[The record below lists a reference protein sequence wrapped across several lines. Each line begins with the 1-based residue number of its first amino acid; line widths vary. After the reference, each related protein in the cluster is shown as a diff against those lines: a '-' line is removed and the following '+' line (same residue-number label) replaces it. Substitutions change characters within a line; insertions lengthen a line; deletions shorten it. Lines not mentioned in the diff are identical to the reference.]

1 MKIPIKYNL
10 LSILVRK
17 VSTIMT
23 VLSIALV
30 TFIFVSVM
38 ALANGLETALVS
50 TGESLNVLVM
60 RKGSGSELS
69 SAVTRSALQVLKY
82 LPGIRAGSN
91 GEPEVSPEVF
101 VIVNLPKGAE
111 GEVANVALRGVG
123 PAGIAMRPQWR
134 LVEGRMFQPGL
145 PEVVVSRTISNRFA
159 NTKLNDQIRLGKAE
173 WKVTGIF
180 EAGHTAFDSEIW
192 ADVNQVATAFNYT
205 DYSSVLL
212 RGNDQSAIKEII
224 SRIEGDRSSDLMAE
238 RESEYYEGQ
247 AWGATPIKL
256 MGMFIA
262 VLMGIGACFA
272 AMNAM
277 YAAVSYRTKE
287 IATLR
292 VMGFKRR
299 NILLSFMVESLVVA
313 LTGGVL
319 GCLLALP
326 VNLLTTGTTN
336 LQTFSEVAFAFR
348 TSPVLL
354 LMGMVFAVGIGLLGG
369 FFPARQ
375 AARLTPAMALRKAL

>member
-1 MKIPIKYNL
+1 MRIPIKYNF

-17 VSTIMT
+17 VSTTMT

-38 ALANGLETALVS
+38 ALANGLETALVT
-50 TGESLNVLVM
+50 TGEPLNVLVM
-60 RKGSGSELS
+60 RRGSGSELS
-69 SAVTRSALQVLKY
+69 SAVSHSALHVLKY
-82 LPGIRAGSN
+82 LPGIHAGSN

-101 VIVNLPKGAE
+101 VIINLSKGAE
-111 GEVANVALRGVG
+111 GEVANVALRGVS
-123 PAGIAMRPQWR
+123 PAGIVMRPQWH
-134 LVEGRMFQPGL
+134 LVEGRMFQAGL
-145 PEVVVSRTISNRFA
+145 QEVVVSRMISNRFPHA
-159 NTKLNDQIRLGKAE
+159 KLGDQIRLGKAE

-192 ADVNQVATAFNYT
+192 ADVNQVATAFNYSA
-205 DYSSVLL
+205 YSSVLL
-212 RGNDQSAIKEII
+212 RANDRSATREIV
-224 SRIEGDRSSDLMAE
+224 SRIESDRSNDLMAQP
-238 RESEYYEGQ
+238 ESEYYEAQ

-277 YAAVSYRTKE
+277 YAAVTYRTRE

-299 NILLSFMVESLVVA
+299 NILLSFLMESLLVA
-313 LTGGVL
+313 VTGGML

-326 VNLLTTGTTN
+326 INLLTTGTTN
-336 LQTFSEVAFAFR
+336 LQTFSELAFAFR
-348 TSPVLL
+348 TSPGLL
-354 LMGMVFAVGIGLLGG
+354 LTGMLFALLIGLFGG

-375 AARLTPAMALRKAL
+375 ASRQTPAMALRKAL

>member
-1 MKIPIKYNL
+1 MRIPIKYNF

-30 TFIFVSVM
+30 VFIFVSVM

-50 TGESLNVLVM
+50 TGEPLNVLVM
-60 RKGSGSELS
+60 RRGSGSELS
-69 SAVTRSALQVLKY
+69 SAVSHNALHVLKY
-82 LPGIRAGSN
+82 LPGIRTGSD

-101 VIVNLPKGAE
+101 VIINLPKGAE
-111 GEVANVALRGVG
+111 GEVANVALRGVS
-123 PAGIAMRPQWR
+123 PAGIVMRPQWH
-134 LVEGRMFQPGL
+134 LVEGRMFQAGL
-145 PEVVVSRTISNRFA
+145 PEVVVSRTISNRFPHA
-159 NTKLNDQIRLGKAE
+159 KLGDQIRLGKAE
-173 WKVTGIF
+173 WKVAGIF

-192 ADVNQVATAFNYT
+192 ADVNQVATTFNYS
-205 DYSSVLL
+205 DYSSLLL
-212 RGNDQSAIKEII
+212 RANDRSATKEIV
-224 SRIEGDRSSDLMAE
+224 SRIESDRSNDLMAQP
-238 RESEYYEGQ
+238 ESEYYEAQ

-277 YAAVSYRTKE
+277 YAAVTYRTRE

-299 NILLSFMVESLVVA
+299 NILLSFLMESLLVA

-326 VNLLTTGTTN
+326 INLLTTGTTN

-348 TSPVLL
+348 TSPGLL
-354 LMGMVFAVGIGLLGG
+354 LMGMIFALLIGLFGG

-375 AARLTPAMALRKAL
+375 AARQTPAMALRKAL

>member
-1 MKIPIKYNL
+1 MRIPIKYNF

-17 VSTIMT
+17 VSTTMT

-30 TFIFVSVM
+30 IFIFVSVM

-50 TGESLNVLVM
+50 TGEPLNVLVM
-60 RKGSGSELS
+60 RRGSGSELS
-69 SAVTRSALQVLKY
+69 SAVSHDALQVLKY
-82 LPGIRAGSN
+82 LPGIHAGSN

-101 VIVNLPKGAE
+101 VIINLPKGAD
-111 GEVANVALRGVG
+111 GEVANVALRGVS
-123 PAGIAMRPQWR
+123 PAGIVMRPQWH
-134 LVEGRMFQPGL
+134 LVEGRMFQAGL
-145 PEVVVSRTISNRFA
+145 PEIVVSRMISNRFPHA
-159 NTKLNDQIRLGKAE
+159 KLGDQIRLGKAE
-173 WKVTGIF
+173 WKVAGIF

-192 ADVNQVATAFNYT
+192 ADVNQVSTAFNYSA
-205 DYSSVLL
+205 YSSVLL
-212 RGNDQSAIKEII
+212 RANDRSATKEIV
-224 SRIEGDRSSDLMAE
+224 SRIESDRSNDLMAQP
-238 RESEYYEGQ
+238 ESEYYEAQ

-277 YAAVSYRTKE
+277 YAAVTYRTRE

-299 NILLSFMVESLVVA
+299 NILLSFLMESLLVA

-326 VNLLTTGTTN
+326 INLLTTGTTN

-348 TSPVLL
+348 TSPGLL
-354 LMGMVFAVGIGLLGG
+354 LMGMLFALLIGLFGG

-375 AARLTPAMALRKAL
+375 AARQTPAMALRKAL

>member
-1 MKIPIKYNL
+1 MRIPIKYNF

-17 VSTIMT
+17 VSTTMT

-50 TGESLNVLVM
+50 TGEPLNVLVM
-60 RKGSGSELS
+60 RRGSGSELS
-69 SAVTRSALQVLKY
+69 SAVSHNALQVLKY
-82 LPGIRAGSN
+82 LPGIHAGSD

-101 VIVNLPKGAE
+101 VIINLPKGAE
-111 GEVANVALRGVG
+111 GEVANVALRGVS
-123 PAGIAMRPQWR
+123 PAGIVMRPQWH
-134 LVEGRMFQPGL
+134 LVEGRMFQAGL
-145 PEVVVSRTISNRFA
+145 QEVVVSRMISNRFPHA
-159 NTKLNDQIRLGKAE
+159 KLGDQIRLGKAE
-173 WKVTGIF
+173 WKVAGIF

-192 ADVNQVATAFNYT
+192 ADVNQVATAFNYSA
-205 DYSSVLL
+205 YSSVLL
-212 RGNDQSAIKEII
+212 RANDASATREIV
-224 SRIEGDRSSDLMAE
+224 SRIESDRSNDLMAQP
-238 RESEYYEGQ
+238 ESEYYEAQ

-277 YAAVSYRTKE
+277 YAAVTYRTRE

-299 NILLSFMVESLVVA
+299 NILLSFLMESLLVA

-326 VNLLTTGTTN
+326 INLLTTGTTN

-348 TSPVLL
+348 TSPGLL
-354 LMGMVFAVGIGLLGG
+354 LTGMLFALLIGLFGG

-375 AARLTPAMALRKAL
+375 AARQTPAMALRKAI